1 MSDIVNIGI
10 CTVDAIGQ
18 TIDDYPPPGGL
29 RLFEKLTLTTG
40 GNATN
45 CSIALGKMGIP
56 CDIIVKVGNDAL
68 GDFVVSEAQRHG
80 VGTDGIIRA
89 DGVHT
94 PYTFVCVLSGGQRSF
109 FHTMGTNGTL
119 CYDDINLDIVRRAK
133 FCFVTG
139 TMVMKTFDGEQTAH
153 LLADVRKAGV
163 KTLLDTVYLDN
174 ASRETWQRTI
184 HPCLPVLDYFIP
196 SQPEAKAITGLDRP
210 SDIARAFQDR
220 GCRNVV
226 IKMDEAG
233 VFCRDNGG
241 NETHVPSYQV
251 DRVVDTTG
259 AGDCWCAGFLAGLR
273 AGKDMAE
280 AALLGN
286 ATAAHC
292 IQAPGA
298 STGIVPLEQI
308 QAFQKK
314 TPLRKAGIR

>member
-1 MSDIVNIGI
+1 MSDIVNVGI

-29 RLFEKLTLTTG
+29 RLFDKLTMTTG

-56 CDIIVKVGNDAL
+56 CDIIVKVGSDPL
-68 GDFVVSEAQRHG
+68 GDFVVSEAKRYG
-80 VGTDGIIRA
+80 VGTEGIIRA

-94 PYTFVCVLSGGQRSF
+94 PYTFVCVLTGGQRSF

-119 CYDDINLDIVRRAK
+119 CYSDINLDIVRQGR

-139 TMVMKTFDGEQTAH
+139 TMVMETFDGEQTAR
-153 LLADVRKAGV
+153 LLSDAQKAGV
-163 KTLLDTVYLDN
+163 KTLLDTVYLD
-174 ASRETWQRTI
+174 AAPTETWHKNI
-184 HPCLPVLDYFIP
+184 HPVLGVLDYFVP
-196 SQPEAKAITGLDRP
+196 SQPEAKAITGLDEP
-210 SDIARAFQDR
+210 SDIARALQDR

-226 IKMDEAG
+226 IKLDEAG
-233 VFCRDNGG
+233 AYCRDTHGV
-241 NETHVPSYQV
+241 ETTVPAYRV
-251 DRVVDTTG
+251 DEVVDTTG
-259 AGDCWCAGFLAGLR
+259 AGDCWCAGFLAGLD
-273 AGKDMAE
+273 AGLEMPE

-308 QAFQKK
+308 EAFQKK
-314 TPLRKAGIR
+314 TPLRR